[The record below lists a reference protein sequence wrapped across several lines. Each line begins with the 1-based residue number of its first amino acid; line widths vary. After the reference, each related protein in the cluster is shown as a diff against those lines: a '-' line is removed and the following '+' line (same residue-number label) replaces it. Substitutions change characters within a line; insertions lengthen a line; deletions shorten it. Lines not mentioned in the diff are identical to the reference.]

1 MNIGARKAVLIP
13 ALIALLVGGYI
24 TAPAQAEDRAQ
35 IDSLFEQAKDLWE
48 RDRPAEAA
56 KILKQLLAQDPS
68 QETAYDL
75 LRKAEYQMFLDL
87 LKEGGDSALVAR
99 RLLDLGYREEQE
111 KTKDEEAIRALVDQA
126 IGGED
131 YGVRQ
136 KAVRTLIAAHGEYSV
151 AALHGYLGSN
161 DTDERVNAILALSQL
176 GSAAVLPLT
185 EALQSDNF
193 RIQQNAALVLQKIGD
208 VRAMGGLASLAMH
221 AANPA
226 VKDAAAQAM
235 LGIVDKN
242 PCGCSCKAGGPCGG
256 CKMSM
261 GKMTP
266 AQAHM
271 WLAWQYYKRDAKVIR
286 NYLDGYTI
294 WSWKDGKLVDRQVPK
309 FLYHLRLAEE
319 AAYDAIAEE
328 PESLAARS
336 MLAGMYYAEYGA
348 VQAPSAEAKESEE
361 GKALSD
367 NFWNALAIT
376 KAQGVETQLGALEL
390 GLEWGDANICIGAL
404 NALAS
409 VWDGREITEESPLVK
424 ALDSGD
430 KTVRFAAAL
439 TALKVDPGKP
449 FPGSEKVIALAAQA
463 AATGS
468 VRQVLLVEPNA
479 EIRAKALRALETG
492 GAYAVA
498 EPTSMRGFRRA
509 KDVGTF
515 DVIVIRADLE
525 NSLALTMVKELGE
538 DFRTAST
545 PILITGMG
553 EELEAAKELFGT
565 NVAGF
570 LEADPFDVE
579 KVMMAASGSMTDDQ
593 ARALVVSK
601 AACGAL
607 KNIVTVHTA
616 FENYAEAEVALMG
629 VVKSDKPDDIR
640 LEALAALTV
649 IGSAESVGTL
659 TEAFSATANAVPV
672 RVAAAGALG
681 KILAGKA
688 APDKVF
694 DALLAGM
701 GDESRDVRAAVGKA
715 LGEMALTPAQQSQV
729 LTQYRV
735 Q

>member
-1 MNIGARKAVLIP
+1 
-13 ALIALLVGGYI
+13 LIALLVGGFF
-24 TAPAQAEDRAQ
+24 TASAQAEDRAQ
-35 IDSLFEQAKDLWE
+35 IDSLFEQAKDLWQ

-56 KILKQLLAQDPS
+56 AILKQLLAQDPS

-87 LKEGGDSALVAR
+87 LKEGGDSELVAR
-99 RLLDLGYREEQE
+99 RLLDLAYREEQ
-111 KTKDEEAIRALVDQA
+111 KKAKDVDAIRALTDQA

-136 KAVRTLIAAHGEYSV
+136 KAVRTLVAAHGEYSV
-151 AALHGYLGSN
+151 PALFGYLGSN

-185 EALQSDNF
+185 EVLNSDNF
-193 RIQQNAALVLQKIGD
+193 MIQQNAALVLQKIGD
-208 VRAMGGLASLAMH
+208 VRALGGLASLAAH

-235 LGIVDKN
+235 MGIVDQN

-266 AQAHM
+266 AQAYM
-271 WLAWQYYKRDAKVIR
+271 WLTWQYYKRDAKVIR
-286 NYLDGYTI
+286 NYLDGYTL
-294 WSWKDGKLVDRQVPK
+294 WDWKDGKLVDREVPK
-309 FLYHLRLAEE
+309 FLYHLELAEE

-328 PESLAARS
+328 AENQAARS
-336 MLAGMYYAEYGA
+336 MLAAVYYAQYGA
-348 VQAPSAEAKESEE
+348 VAGLSAEAKESEE
-361 GKALSD
+361 GKALTD

-390 GLEWGDANICIGAL
+390 GLKWGDVNICRGAL
-404 NALAS
+404 RALPL
-409 VWDGREITEESPLVK
+409 VWDGREIVAESPLVM
-424 ALDSGD
+424 ALDDGD

-439 TALKVDPGKP
+439 AALQVDPGKP
-449 FPGSEKVIALAAQA
+449 FPGAEKVIALAAQA
-463 AATGS
+463 ADTGS
-468 VRQVLLVEPNA
+468 VRQVLLVEPDA
-479 EIRAKALRALETG
+479 ELRAKALRALEDA
-492 GAYAVA
+492 GAHAVA
-498 EPTSMRGFRRA
+498 EATSIRGFRRA
-509 KDVGTF
+509 KDVATF

-525 NSLALTMVKELGE
+525 DALALTMVKELGE
-538 DFRTAST
+538 DFRTAGT
-545 PILITGMG
+545 PILISGMG
-553 EELEAAKELFGT
+553 AELDAAKELFGT
-565 NVAGF
+565 AVAGYTS
-570 LEADPFDVE
+570 ADPIDAE
-579 KVMMAASGSMTDDQ
+579 AVMAAASGGMTDDQ

-601 AACGAL
+601 AACEAL
-607 KNIVTVHTA
+607 KGIVTVHTA
-616 FENYAEAEVALMG
+616 FENYAEAEMALMG

-640 LEALAALTV
+640 LEALAALANL
-649 IGSAESVGTL
+649 GSAKCVGTL
-659 TEAFSATANAVPV
+659 TEAFSATANATPV
-672 RVAAAGALG
+672 RVAAAAALG

-688 APDKVF
+688 APEKVF

-701 GDESRDVRAAVGKA
+701 GDETRDVRSAVGRA
-715 LGEMALTPAQQSQV
+715 LGEMALTAAQQSLV